1 MTTKNLSSHHQ
12 DLVHA
17 NRILVAQGVLDG
29 FGHVSVRDPQNGCSF
44 LLSRN
49 LAPALVTL
57 DDIQEFDLHGN
68 TQDNRPSYLERYIHA
83 AIYRARPDVHAI
95 VHSHSASV
103 LPYASVD
110 RPLRPISHMAGF
122 LHTEVP
128 AFEIRKVSGDATDLL
143 IRSHEQ
149 GDALAERLGLANVV
163 LMRGHGSVAV
173 ATSLRAAVFN
183 AVYTERNAET
193 QARAEALG
201 EPVFLTP
208 DEARSAEKSNAS
220 QIDRA
225 WNYWLA
231 QVPQHERQADQL

>member
-1 MTTKNLSSHHQ
+1 MTTKYSSINYQ
-12 DLVHA
+12 DLVNA
-17 NRILVAQGVLDG
+17 NKILVAQGVLDG
-29 FGHVSVRDPQNGCSF
+29 FGHVSVRDSQNDHSF

-49 LAPALVTL
+49 LAPALVTEE
-57 DDIQEFDLHGN
+57 DIQKFDLNGT
-68 TQDNRPSYLERYIHA
+68 TQDDRPSYLERYIHA
-83 AIYRARPDVHAI
+83 AIYRARPDVLAV

-103 LPYASVD
+103 LPYSSVD

-122 LHTEVP
+122 LHAEVP
-128 AFEIRKVSGDATDLL
+128 VFEIRDVSGDATDLL

-183 AVYTERNAET
+183 AIYTERNAEA

-201 EPVFLTP
+201 KPVFLTP
-208 DEARSAEKSNAS
+208 EEARSAEASNAS

-225 WNYWLA
+225 WNYWLDE
-231 QVPQHERQADQL
+231 VPQIRAKTNRL